1 MKRFKGAT
9 KSYRK
14 IVFGSTVKIGE
25 NKRQPTLQTAISLTK
40 LTSWSMKLQWRIRDG
55 AWGAHAPPSEY

>member
-1 MKRFKGAT
+1 MKMFKGAT

-14 IVFGSTVKIGE
+14 IIFGSTVKIGE

-40 LTSWSMKLQWRIRDG
+40 LASWPIKLQWRI
-55 AWGAHAPPSEY
+55 